1 MGNLELTSEATGNSD
16 FGHLIGETTNLMELR
31 RNAPQGKDAEYQR
44 LLDEQEQLVQ
54 NLMKEF
60 PEDKVALAKAI
71 ALRAQERHV
80 SVETH
85 PLVVI
90 LEQLALSVVVA
101 FSDSQTYIHRILDAE
116 DDYFEDSNVET
127 IHWPTKPCPQK
138 HAIIDVVIVTAR
150 YVKEMLNLLKR
161 ETTAVEFQQVMPLIE
176 EPLRR
181 IMARQ
186 SEQGNHE
193 FLGKIDKSIERINSE
208 APMLRHL
215 SMMDKEVDIT
225 TPLRKAACLAQVM
238 YIVME
243 EVKGTAFAQKL
254 QEKILV
260 IQNNCAAELEM

>member
-1 MGNLELTSEATGNSD
+1 
-16 FGHLIGETTNLMELR
+16 MELR
-31 RNAPQGKDAEYQR
+31 KNVPHSDNEEHQR
-44 LLDEQEQLVQ
+44 FLEEQEQLVQ

-60 PEDKVALAKAI
+60 PQDKVKFAQAMALK
-71 ALRAQERHV
+71 AQEPHV

-90 LEQLALSVVVA
+90 LEQLAHSVMVA
-101 FSDSQTYIHRILDAE
+101 FSDSHTYIDDILAAE
-116 DDYFEDSNVET
+116 DDFVDNSIVET
-127 IHWPTKPCPQK
+127 IDWPRKPCPEK

-161 ETTAVEFQQVMPLIE
+161 ETTAVEFQQFMLLIE

-186 SEQGNHE
+186 TEQGNHE
-193 FLGKIDKSIERINSE
+193 FLGKIDKSIERINTE

-238 YIVME
+238 CIVMQ
-243 EVKGTAFAQKL
+243 EVKGAEFARRL
-254 QEKILV
+254 QEKILD
-260 IQNNCAAELEM
+260 IQNTCAAELAK